1 MHVYTCMRTRKR
13 VFDSYQCPHMCYS
26 RAAYT
31 TRCSFYSVIVFAD
44 VETCCFVCTN
54 EGLVDTSIGVLQLLQ
69 MLADGSRYQSTSICE
84 ASRACNKLQ
93 GEIVATP
100 GWEAVGK
107 AHPRHMKPIEDH
119 GNKLWQYVKPEKT
132 ALVNCSGM

>member
-1 MHVYTCMRTRKR
+1 MWVGMITHASVGACVHVHAHTQACIRLIPMSTH
-13 VFDSYQCPHMCYS
+13 VLYS

-54 EGLVDTSIGVLQLLQ
+54 EGLVDASIGVLQLLQ

-107 AHPRHMKPIEDH
+107 AHP
-119 GNKLWQYVKPEKT
+119 
-132 ALVNCSGM
+132 